1 MTRIAAVASVAH
13 GAAIETVEPVVD
25 RLGHPALDDLG
36 KGLAAERA
44 VALAHSSPSAR
55 IAFTTSK
62 AIGRLSIVAV
72 RCVIGV
78 LLFVALA

>member
-44 VALAHSSPSAR
+44 VALAPLQPVRSH
-55 IAFTTSK
+55 
-62 AIGRLSIVAV
+62 RLHDLK
-72 RCVIGV
+72 GHW
-78 LLFVALA
+78 